1 MFGFRIKK
9 RRVMKIVIEY
19 VLIENFI
26 VNFFI
31 LKTTEMFIKEKAKL
45 IILNSIFGSII
56 ALVFPLFNL
65 STFASVFA
73 KALVGSIM
81 VCVSFDFKTLTKYLY
96 IYFAFAFMTFVFGGC
111 MSMLEQIS
119 NNTNVFLFTLFS
131 GILFI
136 FIKEFFKL
144 YHKKKNIKDFQYSVR
159 LFFNG
164 KEVDEMGYLDSGNLL
179 YDNISHCPIILISEL
194 VFEKL
199 VGQNYYEFVLKN
211 QKPEE
216 VLKNCHY
223 IPAST
228 SMSNGKMLVFELE
241 NLQVIDKKNQIKEF
255 KSQFVGLSFANF
267 EKSFNSGLLLHSSQ
281 F

>member
-1 MFGFRIKK
+1 MEI
-9 RRVMKIVIEY
+9 IIEY
-19 VLIENFI
+19 VLIENFVI
-26 VNFFI
+26 NFFI
-31 LKTTEMFIKEKAKL
+31 LKTTETFIKEKAKL
-45 IILNSIFGSII
+45 IILNSIFGSIV

-65 STFASVFA
+65 STFESILA
-73 KALVGSIM
+73 KSLVGSIM

-111 MSMLEQIS
+111 GSMLGKIS
-119 NNTNVFLFTLFS
+119 TETNVFLITISS
-131 GILFI
+131 GILFAVT
-136 FIKEFFKL
+136 KTFFKI

-164 KEVDEMGYLDSGNLL
+164 KEFDEKGYFDSGNLL
-179 YDNISHCPIILISEL
+179 YDNISHCPIILISKQ

-211 QKPEE
+211 QNPKEI
-216 VLKNCHY
+216 LKNCHY

-228 SMSNGKMLVFELE
+228 SLSNGKMLVFELE
-241 NLQVIDKKNQIKEF
+241 NFQLIDKKNQIKEF

-267 EKSFNSGLLLHSSQ
+267 EKNFNSGLLLHSSQ
-281 F
+281 I